1 MWQFLIELY
10 KTRALYSILTK
21 FELFII
27 WRTDIKKKYS
37 FHFSLEIDQR
47 KHRIFNSSSFLL
59 LFSFFSLSFSSSFF
73 SLLPPQLQPT
83 IEKLIYLLYIT
94 TLTIHSTSQSPIY
107 NTPYKFFFFFG
118 SLTMINTTQI
128 TQPFQPNTKPNTAPP
143 QPTPSNHW
151 QQLGIFHN

>member
-21 FELFII
+21 FGLFII

-37 FHFSLEIDQR
+37 FHFCLEIDQR
-47 KHRIFNSSSFLL
+47 KHRIFNSSSFLF

-94 TLTIHSTSQSPIY
+94 TLTINSTSQSPIY
-107 NTPYKFFFFFG
+107 NTPYKFFFFFFFFLG
-118 SLTMINTTQI
+118 VSHNEDQHNPNNLTTPTQHSATATH
-128 TQPFQPNTKPNTAPP
+128 TQ
-143 QPTPSNHW
+143 
-151 QQLGIFHN
+151 